1 LRRRPVVFNYKK
13 VALKLLHSIY
23 LKFSA
28 NSCIVHKRIISP
40 WETTMRFPLAV
51 AACFG
56 LALISTAVADTAS
69 GGRLLV
75 FERQGAPS
83 AAEAAGGVRVLRGS
97 ATAPRAASDSY
108 DTSALG
114 PGRWQAVAGERFW
127 MFDRQTNKLASCRN
141 IGTPNVGEREI
152 ECVFGTFG
160 RYRRTFGDNF
170 RH

>member
-1 LRRRPVVFNYKK
+1 
-13 VALKLLHSIY
+13 
-23 LKFSA
+23 
-28 NSCIVHKRIISP
+28 
-40 WETTMRFPLAV
+40 MRFPLAI

-56 LALISTAVADTAS
+56 LALISTAMTGQASADTPS

-75 FERQGAPS
+75 FDRQGVQL
-83 AAEAAGGVRVLRGS
+83 AEPDPAVRILRGS
-97 ATAPRAASDSY
+97 AVAPRAVSDRY
-108 DTSALG
+108 DPSPLG

-127 MFDRQTNKLASCRN
+127 IFDRETRKLASCRN

-152 ECVFGTFG
+152 DCTFGTFG